1 MLVADS
7 TRTYAIFAEA
17 KFTDWHVN
25 WQYYINNRSRSQS
38 VFKSIFWE
46 TASMTIEIPNI
57 DCSNIYKENWI
68 VMVKIL

>member
-1 MLVADS
+1 MLVSDS
-7 TRTYAIFAEA
+7 TRTDAIFTEA

-46 TASMTIEIPNI
+46 TASMTIKIPDI

-68 VMVKIL
+68 VLVKIL